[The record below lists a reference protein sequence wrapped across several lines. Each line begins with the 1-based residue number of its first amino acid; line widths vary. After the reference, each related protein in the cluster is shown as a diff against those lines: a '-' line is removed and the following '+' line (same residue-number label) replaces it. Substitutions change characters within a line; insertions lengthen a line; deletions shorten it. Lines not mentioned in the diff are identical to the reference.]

1 MIAVQRMPSLHCG
14 DSAADKIIN
23 MNKNKPFDPPVIG
36 VDWATQSKQMQ
47 RKFVILTDADMMLE
61 KGKENELIDRIIFRL
76 HKKRREVVA
85 MIRKGEMWRL

>member
-1 MIAVQRMPSLHCG
+1 MIAVKRIPSLHCS
-14 DSAADKIIN
+14 DSAAGKIIN
-23 MNKNKPFDPPVIG
+23 MNKNKPFDPAVIG

-47 RKFVILTDADMMLE
+47 RKFVILTDADMTLE

-76 HKKRREVVA
+76 HKKRKEVVA